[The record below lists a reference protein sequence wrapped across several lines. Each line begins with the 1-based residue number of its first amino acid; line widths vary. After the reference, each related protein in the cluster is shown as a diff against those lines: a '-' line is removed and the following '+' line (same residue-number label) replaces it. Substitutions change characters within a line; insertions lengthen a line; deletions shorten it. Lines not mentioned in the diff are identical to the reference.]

1 MASSMKSVTNMMRKF
16 NVSVIAVDGY
26 PTSIIVLGKD
36 YQSVWLKIDSLGLK
50 IIKIVEVTT

>member
-1 MASSMKSVTNMMRKF
+1 MGNLLISVMIMMLKF
-16 NVSVIAVDGY
+16 NVSIIAVDGY

-50 IIKIVEVTT
+50 IIEIVEVTT

>member
-1 MASSMKSVTNMMRKF
+1 MVNSLISVTTTMRKF

-50 IIKIVEVTT
+50 IIEIVEVTT

>member
-1 MASSMKSVTNMMRKF
+1 MVNLLIFVTTTMLKF